1 MAVSETN
8 QERLWPGS
16 MGSTCLLEKTLL
28 YCCRLGS
35 TTVVF
40 LKIVDR
46 KTNTTHLHFFE
57 IPHCTHQLFYTL
69 KNKYWISKTQGWTT
83 KRVFLTFMCVFV
95 NLFWDFQFICLFG
108 GVFYKNTMLVS
119 MCLRCFLYELSG
131 LIIDQIFSEVLWKR
145 PGLFRGLVEKT
156 RTFPLSPRQP
166 RFDSW
171 RGHFCRT
178 WADSPA
184 PHPRHPR

>member
-69 KNKYWISKTQGWTT
+69 RNKYWISKTQGWTT
-83 KRVFLTFMCVFV
+83 TRVFSSFYGCFRKCIFGFPIYLFV
-95 NLFWDFQFICLFG
+95 LVVLCFLRNQ
-108 GVFYKNTMLVS
+108 MLVS
-119 MCLRCFLYELSG
+119 MRFCGKSAN
-131 LIIDQIFSEVLWKR
+131 
-145 PGLFRGLVEKT
+145 LV
-156 RTFPLSPRQP
+156 
-166 RFDSW
+166 
-171 RGHFCRT
+171 G
-178 WADSPA
+178 
-184 PHPRHPR
+184 

>member
-1 MAVSETN
+1 LT
-8 QERLWPGS
+8 
-16 MGSTCLLEKTLL
+16 EKRTP
-28 YCCRLGS
+28 RIS
-35 TTVVF
+35 
-40 LKIVDR
+40 I
-46 KTNTTHLHFFE
+46 FFE
-57 IPHCTHQLFYTL
+57 IPLCTLQLFYTL
-69 KNKYWISKTQGWTT
+69 RNKYWISKTQGWTT
-83 KRVFLTFMCVFV
+83 KRVFLIFICVFV
-95 NLFWDFQFICLFG
+95 HLLLDFQFICLFG
-108 GVFYKNTMLVS
+108 GVFYENKMLVS

-131 LIIDQIFSEVLWKR
+131 LIIDQVFSEVLWKR

-156 RTFPLSPRQP
+156 RTFPLWPRQP